1 MTRKLKHDSVQE
13 RMAAAARARMPE
25 IGLPG
30 QSDKGAMAAIVKDI
44 QVLGKALG
52 FS

>member
-1 MTRKLKHDSVQE
+1 VQE
-13 RMAAAARARMPE
+13 RMAAAARVRMLE
-25 IGLPG
+25 RSLPG

-44 QVLGKALG
+44 QVLGKVLE